1 LYYYEIYFIIIGGVK
16 IARPLKER
24 RLFCLPA
31 VKCFRPVD
39 CISSCIIEDA
49 NVLSFEEMEALR
61 LVDLENCDFQ
71 EASESMQVSASTFC
85 RILKS
90 ARFKISQSVWFGKPF
105 VISGGNYKT
114 AEAGAVCGRRC
125 KMCWKKEIKNSIKPK
140 NKEGDG

>member
-31 VKCFRPVD
+31 VKCFKPVD
-39 CISSCIIEDA
+39 CISSCIEDA
-49 NVLSFEEMEALR
+49 NVLSFEEIESLR

-71 EASESMQVSASTFC
+71 EASESMQISASTFC

-90 ARFKISQSVWFGKPF
+90 ARFKISQSIWFGKSF
-105 VISGGNYKT
+105 IISGGNYKT
-114 AEAGAVCGRRC
+114 AEPGTVCERRC
-125 KMCWKKEIKNSIKPK
+125 KMCWKKDIKKCIKLK
-140 NKEGDG
+140 NIEGND

>member
-31 VKCFRPVD
+31 VKCFKPVD
-39 CISSCIIEDA
+39 CILSCIDDA
-49 NVLSFEEMEALR
+49 NVLSFEEIEALR

-71 EASESMQVSASTFC
+71 EASESMQVSASTLC

-90 ARFKISQSVWFGKPF
+90 ARFKISQSIWFGKSF
-105 VISGGNYKT
+105 IISGGNYRT
-114 AEAGAVCGRRC
+114 AEAGAVCERRC
-125 KMCWKKEIKNSIKPK
+125 KMCWKKDMKKCIKLK
-140 NKEGDG
+140 NIEGDD